1 MRKRLRQITL
11 FIAVCLIA
19 LSVSSAQIPNAG
31 FENWTNGS
39 PDNWD
44 ALSNYNIPGIL
55 VAINITQVTDAHT
68 GNYALRG
75 DVINSSGAYAPV
87 LWAGQTQTGN
97 GVPYSGQAALNGYYK
112 FVPAALGDKF
122 EISVIT
128 FKNTWLGGGIGYG
141 SIDITAGATAYT
153 KFSVPITNVFAGTPD
168 SCFISFTIGSTNSK
182 LAVGSYFIIDDLSFG
197 AATGVNELN
206 SASPAVFALSQNYPN
221 PFNPSTKISYQIPA
235 DGTVK
240 LDVYDIMGRT
250 VSTLVNEEKIAGKY
264 TLAFDG
270 SKLTSGIY
278 FYRIN
283 VISLNGKTFSQTN
296 KMILMK

>member
-1 MRKRLRQITL
+1 MKKLSQIIL
-11 FIAVCLIA
+11 LIPIYLAA
-19 LSVSSAQIPNAG
+19 LSVAAAQIPNAG
-31 FENWTNGS
+31 FESWTNGS
-39 PDNWD
+39 PDSWD

-55 VAINITQVTDAHT
+55 VAINITQVTDAHS

-112 FVPAALGDKF
+112 FVPAASGDKF

-128 FKNTWLGGGIGYG
+128 FKNAWLGGGIGYG

-168 SCFISFTIGSTNSK
+168 SCFIQFTIGSSSK

-197 AATGVNELN
+197 AASTGVQESN
-206 SASPAVFALSQNYPN
+206 AVGPTVFALSQNYPN
-221 PFNPSTKISYQIPA
+221 PFNPSTKISYQLPTE
-235 DGTVK
+235 GLVR
-240 LDVYDIMGRT
+240 LEVYDIMGRT
-250 VSTLVNEEKIAGKY
+250 LATLVNEEKPAGQF
-264 TLAFDG
+264 TATFDA
-270 SKLTSGIY
+270 SKFTSGIY
-278 FYRIN
+278 FYRLN
-283 VISLNGKTFSQTN
+283 VTTRNGKSFLQTN
-296 KMILMK
+296 KMILTK

>member
-1 MRKRLRQITL
+1 MKILAQIIL
-11 FIAVCLIA
+11 FISICLVMA
-19 LSVSSAQIPNAG
+19 SVSSAQIPNAG
-31 FENWTNGS
+31 FESWTNGS

-55 VAINITQVTDAHT
+55 VAINITQVTDAHS
-68 GNYALRG
+68 GNYAIRG
-75 DVINSSGAYAPV
+75 DVINSSGDAYAPV

-97 GVPYSGQAALNGYYK
+97 GFPYSGQAALNGYYK

-128 FKNTWLGGGIGYG
+128 FKNAWLGGGIGYG

-168 SCFISFTIGSTNSK
+168 SCFISFTIGNSNSK

-197 AATGVNELN
+197 AATDVQESPSTN
-206 SASPAVFALSQNYPN
+206 PAVFALSQNYPN
-221 PFNPSTKISYQIPA
+221 PFNPSTKISYQLPTE
-235 DGTVK
+235 GLVR
-240 LDVYDIMGRT
+240 LEVYDIMGRT
-250 VSTLVNEEKIAGKY
+250 ITTLVNEEKPAGQF
-264 TLAFDG
+264 TATFDA
-270 SKLTSGIY
+270 SNFTSGIY
-278 FYRIN
+278 FYRLH
-283 VISLNGKTFSQTN
+283 VIARNGNSFSQTN

>member
-1 MRKRLRQITL
+1 MKKALHIIL
-11 FIAVCLIA
+11 LIPIYLAA
-19 LSVSSAQIPNAG
+19 LSVSAAQIPNAG
-31 FENWTNGS
+31 FESWTSGS

-44 ALSNYNIPGIL
+44 AVSNFNIPGIL
-55 VAINITQVTDAHT
+55 VTINITQVTDAHS

-128 FKNTWLGGGIGYG
+128 FKNAWLGGGIGYG

-168 SCFISFTIGSTNSK
+168 SCFISFTIGSSSK

-197 AATGVNELN
+197 AATGVNELSSTN
-206 SASPAVFALSQNYPN
+206 PAMFALSQNYPN
-221 PFNPSTKISYQIPA
+221 PFNPSTKISYQLPTE
-235 DGTVK
+235 GLVR
-240 LDVYDIMGRT
+240 LEVYDIMGRT
-250 VSTLVNEEKIAGKY
+250 LSLLVNEEKPAGQF
-264 TLAFDG
+264 TATFDG
-270 SKLTSGIY
+270 SKFTSGIY
-278 FYRIN
+278 FYRLN
-283 VISLNGKTFSQTN
+283 VIARDGKSFSQTN
-296 KMILMK
+296 KMILVK

>member
-1 MRKRLRQITL
+1 MKKALHIIL
-11 FIAVCLIA
+11 LIPIYLAA
-19 LSVSSAQIPNAG
+19 LSVSAAQIPNAG
-31 FENWTNGS
+31 FESWTSGS

-44 ALSNYNIPGIL
+44 AVSNFNIPGIL
-55 VAINITQVTDAHT
+55 VTINITQVTDAHS

-97 GVPYSGQAALNGYYK
+97 GVPYSGQAALTGYYK

-128 FKNTWLGGGIGYG
+128 FKNAWLGGGIGYG

-168 SCFISFTIGSTNSK
+168 SCFISFTIGSSSK

-197 AATGVNELN
+197 AATGVNELSSTN
-206 SASPAVFALSQNYPN
+206 PAMFALSQNYPN
-221 PFNPSTKISYQIPA
+221 PFNPSTKISYQLPTE
-235 DGTVK
+235 GLVR
-240 LDVYDIMGRT
+240 LEVYDIMGRT
-250 VSTLVNEEKIAGKY
+250 LSLLVNEEKPAGQF
-264 TLAFDG
+264 TATFDG
-270 SKLTSGIY
+270 SKFTSGIY
-278 FYRIN
+278 FYRLN
-283 VISLNGKTFSQTN
+283 VIARDGKSFSQTN
-296 KMILMK
+296 KMILVK

>member
-1 MRKRLRQITL
+1 MKKALHIIL
-11 FIAVCLIA
+11 LIPIYLAA
-19 LSVSSAQIPNAG
+19 LSVSAAQIPNAG
-31 FENWTNGS
+31 FESWTSGS

-44 ALSNYNIPGIL
+44 AVSNFNIPGIL
-55 VAINITQVTDAHT
+55 VTIYITQVTDAHS

-97 GVPYSGQAALNGYYK
+97 GVPYSGQAALTGYYK

-128 FKNTWLGGGIGYG
+128 FKNAWLGGGIGYG

-168 SCFISFTIGSTNSK
+168 SCFISFTIGSSSK

-197 AATGVNELN
+197 AATGVNELSSTN
-206 SASPAVFALSQNYPN
+206 PAMFALSQNYPN
-221 PFNPSTKISYQIPA
+221 PFNPSTKISYQLPTE
-235 DGTVK
+235 GLVR
-240 LDVYDIMGRT
+240 LEVYDIMGRT
-250 VSTLVNEEKIAGKY
+250 LSLLVNEEKPAGQF
-264 TLAFDG
+264 TATFDG
-270 SKLTSGIY
+270 SKFTSGIY
-278 FYRIN
+278 FYRLN
-283 VISLNGKTFSQTN
+283 VIARDGKSFSQTN
-296 KMILMK
+296 KMILVK

>member
-19 LSVSSAQIPNAG
+19 LSVSSSQIPNAG

-87 LWAGQTQTGN
+87 LWAGQTQTEN

-128 FKNTWLGGGIGYG
+128 FKNAWLGGGIGYG
-141 SIDITAGATAYT
+141 SIDITDGATAYT

-168 SCFISFTIGSTNSK
+168 SCFISFTIGSSSK
-182 LAVGSYFIIDDLSFG
+182 LAGGSYFIIDDLSFG
-197 AATGVNELN
+197 AATGVNELSSTN
-206 SASPAVFALSQNYPN
+206 PAMFALSQNYPN
-221 PFNPSTKISYQIPA
+221 PFNPSTKISYQLPTE
-235 DGTVK
+235 GLVR
-240 LDVYDIMGRT
+240 LEVYDIMGRT
-250 VSTLVNEEKIAGKY
+250 LSLLVNEEKPAGQF
-264 TLAFDG
+264 TATFDG
-270 SKLTSGIY
+270 SKFTSGIY
-278 FYRIN
+278 FYRLN
-283 VISLNGKTFSQTN
+283 VIARDGKSFSQTN
-296 KMILMK
+296 KMILVK